1 MAQVEQALKKKLDAA
16 TAEAKKAKEE
26 IQAVTDQR
34 DEQQRALSRANKKHT
49 EELATRSAEE

>member
-1 MAQVEQALKKKLDAA
+1 VEQALKKKLDAA

-49 EELATRSAEE
+49 EELAQRSAEE